1 MVGRAGD
8 AGSVLGS
15 SATLLRML
23 GLWTPQ
29 EEDACRVDRVL
40 TGSVTLA
47 LTFGFMV
54 TSALKLVMDRPR
66 ELEELCAC
74 IFSVTMLCEVFFKMV
89 CFFLQGSTL
98 RQLVQLLSDI
108 RADDSVG
115 ERNDEIRRRYQRLVD
130 RTFLFIMV
138 MAIATEATWAA
149 FPLVQQLF
157 SSNGE
162 VARLLPLPF
171 WLPLDIYA
179 SPTYEVIYVVQVLLI
194 PLSTTS
200 LFSDFVFVDLMMRIA
215 AELEILNY
223 SISGLNNIKKSVSRK
238 SKNEYKS
245 VDRISRDKIKLQFT
259 KNVKH
264 HQQILRCV
272 VLLEEVMNTG
282 VFILFLATT
291 IALSSNIFAAT
302 ALLQTV
308 GGTIKALKIIS
319 AMPHVLFEVGLYC
332 VIGQMVTAQVLN
344 GSYAMF
350 NMLYTL
356 QRNR

>member
-1 MVGRAGD
+1 
-8 AGSVLGS
+8 
-15 SATLLRML
+15 
-23 GLWTPQ
+23 
-29 EEDACRVDRVL
+29 
-40 TGSVTLA
+40 
-47 LTFGFMV
+47 
-54 TSALKLVMDRPR
+54 
-66 ELEELCAC
+66 
-74 IFSVTMLCEVFFKMV
+74 
-89 CFFLQGSTL
+89 
-98 RQLVQLLSDI
+98 
-108 RADDSVG
+108 
-115 ERNDEIRRRYQRLVD
+115 
-130 RTFLFIMV
+130 

-162 VARLLPLPF
+162 VPRLLPLPF
-171 WLPLDIYA
+171 WLPLDIYT

-223 SISGLNNIKKSVSRK
+223 SISGLQNIKNSVSTK

-245 VDRISRDKIKLQFT
+245 VDRGSCDSIQLQLA

-272 VLLEEVMNTG
+272 VLLEEAMNTG

-302 ALLQTV
+302 ASDKLLHSAFSCGWVDCDTRFRRNLIIFSMAARRPLEFTV
-308 GGTIKALKIIS
+308 GKTYKLSKETFLQVCCILI
-319 AMPHVLFEVGLYC
+319 LYGSLPLDSPGC
-332 VIGQMVTAQVLN
+332 SGPLVAAQPTDVTAASAVAALVTAGIRAVSLSLANHGRPLTSRCGCPLLVTERRPALHQLRPTGPGRPQARKSHRHLTTISNTPPKLRSKFAV
-344 GSYAMF
+344 MH
-350 NMLYTL
+350 
-356 QRNR
+356 